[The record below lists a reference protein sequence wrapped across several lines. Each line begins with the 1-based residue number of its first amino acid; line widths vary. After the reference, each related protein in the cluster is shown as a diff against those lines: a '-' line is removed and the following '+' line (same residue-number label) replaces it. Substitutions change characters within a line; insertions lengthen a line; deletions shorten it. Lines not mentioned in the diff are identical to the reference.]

1 MEPENLGSCP
11 SSDSLRC
18 LISVS
23 LGDQFLELKDR
34 GNASFIELMPE

>member
-1 MEPENLGSCP
+1 MSQFCQSEVPDL
-11 SSDSLRC
+11 SL
-18 LISVS
+18 